1 VPINVTNCRSRNDV
15 SIAVFASTVASDV
28 SLRGPSPH
36 SVLVALAKTNDE
48 MKYRDKINA
57 LGLAMKALGM
67 DKNKV
72 KPTGSFNFTITPEEA
87 KW

>member
-1 VPINVTNCRSRNDV
+1 MVRNGKV
-15 SIAVFASTVASDV
+15 SARVRELKEAVAEKVIIDEVQILGELAEI
-28 SLRGPSPH
+28 
-36 SVLVALAKTNDE
+36 ALAKTNDE
-48 MKYRDKINA
+48 VKYRDKINA